1 MNEDDI
7 LGLNQLVEEAG
18 GLVNFTLEEQEAIND
33 AGAEVLQA
41 NLRKAIKDKHYQKN
55 RHVTK
60 SGIKHMADSVET
72 GNLEDEPINGDKAVG
87 FTTKDANHAR
97 IFRMLSDGTKYIEGD
112 NLYDEVTDN
121 SADEVQEAKIKKLT
135 EILDNREAGK

>member
-7 LGLNQLVEEAG
+7 LGLDQLINEAG
-18 GLVNFTLEEQEAIND
+18 GLVNFTVEEQEAINN
-33 AGAEVLQA
+33 AGADVLQA
-41 NLRKAIKDKHYQKN
+41 NLGRAIKKNHYQAN

-60 SGIKHMADSVET
+60 SGIKHMADSVEK
-72 GNLEDEPINGDKAVG
+72 GNLEGEPINGDKAVG

-97 IFRMLSDGTKYIEGD
+97 IFRMLSDGTKFIKGD
-112 NLYDEVTDN
+112 NLYDETVEN
-121 SADEVQEAKIKKLT
+121 SADEVQEAKIKKLK